1 MSVTQPNETQRPTI
15 LVVEDEPIVRMV
27 TVAMLEDMG
36 FRATEA
42 ANAAAVLAK
51 VDPGEGAL
59 EAVLLDINIP
69 GARGR
74 DMVDEIRAVRP
85 NLPVLI
91 ASGADTEELRQRFI
105 QHGQLDFLPKPYA
118 NAELRQALER
128 LGLRRAGP
136 SRA

>member
-1 MSVTQPNETQRPTI
+1 MSVTQPDQTQRPTI

-51 VDPGEGAL
+51 VDLGEGAL

-91 ASGADTEELRQRFI
+91 ASGADTEELRQRFV
-105 QHGQLDFLPKPYA
+105 QHGQVDFLPKPYA

-128 LGLRRAGP
+128 LGL
-136 SRA
+136 

>member
-1 MSVTQPNETQRPTI
+1 MSVTQPNESQRPTI

-74 DMVDEIRAVRP
+74 DMVDEIRTIRP

-105 QHGQLDFLPKPYA
+105 QHQQVDFLPKPYA

-128 LGLRRAGP
+128 LGL
-136 SRA
+136 

>member
-1 MSVTQPNETQRPTI
+1 MSVNQPTDHQRRTI

-42 ANAAAVLAK
+42 ANAAAVMAK

-85 NLPVLI
+85 GLPVLI
-91 ASGADTEELRQRFI
+91 ASGADTEELRERFVGHD
-105 QHGQLDFLPKPYA
+105 QVDFLPKPYA

-128 LGLRRAGP
+128 LGL
-136 SRA
+136 

>member
-128 LGLRRAGP
+128 LGL
-136 SRA
+136 

>member
-1 MSVTQPNETQRPTI
+1 MSVTQSNETQRPTI

-59 EAVLLDINIP
+59 KAVLLDINIP

-74 DMVDEIRAVRP
+74 DMVHEIRAVRP

-105 QHGQLDFLPKPYA
+105 QHEQVDFLPKPYA

-128 LGLRRAGP
+128 LGL
-136 SRA
+136 